1 MSTGLKSSYLRG
13 EGMFLEVLRR
23 VLEEVEA
30 ERNLTNSIF

>member
-1 MSTGLKSSYLRG
+1 MEEARG
-13 EGMFLEVLRR
+13 GFLEVLRR